1 MPTRTSM
8 KKTRTRDRFN
18 DEDTMKKILYILP
31 AVAMVLFSCSKVQEG
46 PLYDSNGDD
55 GKEIHFIQSSL
66 EKEFGTDL
74 TEGTIDVVIARPGN
88 SGDYSVGILN
98 RGDDSDAFS
107 IPESVIGLSYLLKI
121 FCMIHTQ
128 IAMMIRAT
136 KIPASPFA
144 IISNAIIKFSIISHF
159 RLSHF
164 INTKL
169 QCS

>member
-1 MPTRTSM
+1 M

-107 IPESVIGLSYLLKI
+107 IPESVTIPDGAYSVTVPVEVDLSKLIRGSSLKTGSRSGRQQRIRLPLHRQDDRIGIL
-121 FCMIHTQ
+121 
-128 IAMMIRAT
+128 
-136 KIPASPFA
+136 
-144 IISNAIIKFSIISHF
+144 
-159 RLSHF
+159 
-164 INTKL
+164 
-169 QCS
+169 